1 MLIYRADSGFPDGK
15 QPPGNDVPSERLHLR
30 KVELRTPRGR
40 ARNLMQLASETRDS
54 EQKISSSIY
63 VALIDSLFQNPAPL
77 FAGVVLV
84 AVAAVMTVLDTQE
97 NAFWTTPGVL

>member
-40 ARNLMQLASETRDS
+40 ARNLMQLASETRDH

-77 FAGVVLV
+77 FAGAVLF
-84 AVAAVMTVLDTQE
+84 AVAAVMERPKTHEKIVLPC
-97 NAFWTTPGVL
+97 AW